1 MDFDALKTLLTEN
14 VVRVTHTK
22 KDGSVATRTCT
33 RHPDHLPPFVAS
45 GKKAPT
51 LKDGDLP
58 VYDLDAKGWRMI
70 SASSVSVAEIV

>member
-1 MDFDALKTLLTEN
+1 MDFETFKTLLTEN
-14 VVRVTHTK
+14 VLRVTHVK

-45 GKKAPT
+45 GKKGPT

-58 VYDLDAKGWRMI
+58 VYDIDQKGWRMI
-70 SASSVSVAEIV
+70 SASSVSDAQIV